1 MFIIPRVLE
10 MKERKIVKYLTVKK
24 KTDVFFFFFLNKI
37 LATLVVKYYRMD
49 VNGDARVYDIIST
62 HLNNAGKKFNSN

>member
-1 MFIIPRVLE
+1 M
-10 MKERKIVKYLTVKK
+10 Y
-24 KTDVFFFFFLNKI
+24 FFFFFFHKI
-37 LATLVVKYYRMD
+37 LATLVGKYYRMD